1 MKCAQVDFKSAF
13 QNTDLQGFDIYMKP
27 PKGLRLPDGYVLK
40 LHRTLQGTKQAA
52 HDFHYHKV
60 DKLLTE
66 YGLSSNPIE
75 PCIYSKWVSDD
86 VLLLVGVYVDD
97 FRIISDSQDEVDKLK
112 AYLAPH
118 GAVEVDSNK
127 WLGLTINHDVLAGTL
142 SISNEINIMEAL
154 NDFGLTDCK
163 PMNTP
168 AAPGTKLYKTVPT
181 DDVSE
186 SGTFPYQSAVGILR
200 WFSRTTHPQIL
211 YAVNQCAQHNVSP
224 NNTHVIATKRIFRYL
239 QGTKAKGLI
248 FRRGDGTLTLKAFC
262 DADFG
267 GEPEGND
274 QPMRS
279 TTGLLVYLHG
289 VGPLY
294 WKSQLQ
300 TVTATSTK
308 ESEYYSAGA
317 CARVLVG
324 FRQLCHS
331 LGFTQDSSEIQ
342 SDNQP
347 ALYSLKTKLSHSKS
361 RHIKIQFHYVKDLIR
376 DGEVHF
382 KYCPTEDM
390 VADLF
395 TKALP
400 ASHFER
406 LTSILYNQL

>member
-1 MKCAQVDFKSAF
+1 M
-13 QNTDLQGFDIYMKP
+13 
-27 PKGLRLPDGYVLK
+27 
-40 LHRTLQGTKQAA
+40 
-52 HDFHYHKV
+52 
-60 DKLLTE
+60 
-66 YGLSSNPIE
+66 
-75 PCIYSKWVSDD
+75 
-86 VLLLVGVYVDD
+86 
-97 FRIISDSQDEVDKLK
+97 
-112 AYLAPH
+112 
-118 GAVEVDSNK
+118 
-127 WLGLTINHDVLAGTL
+127 
-142 SISNEINIMEAL
+142 NIMEAP
-154 NDFGLTDCK
+154 NNFGLTDCK

-168 AAPGTKLYKTVPT
+168 AAPGTKLYKTVP
-181 DDVSE
+181 
-186 SGTFPYQSAVGILR
+186 
-200 WFSRTTHPQIL
+200 
-211 YAVNQCAQHNVSP
+211 
-224 NNTHVIATKRIFRYL
+224 
-239 QGTKAKGLI
+239 
-248 FRRGDGTLTLKAFC
+248 
-262 DADFG
+262 
-267 GEPEGND
+267 
-274 QPMRS
+274 
-279 TTGLLVYLHG
+279 TGLLVYLHG

-308 ESEYYSAGA
+308 ESEYYSVGA

-361 RHIKIQFHYVKDLIR
+361 RHIKIQCHYVKDLIR

-400 ASHFER
+400 ASQFER